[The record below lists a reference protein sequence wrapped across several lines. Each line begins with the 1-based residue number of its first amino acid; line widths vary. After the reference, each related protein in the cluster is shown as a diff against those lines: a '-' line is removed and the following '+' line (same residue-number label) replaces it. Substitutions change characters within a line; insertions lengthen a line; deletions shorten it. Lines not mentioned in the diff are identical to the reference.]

1 MAKQFVAL
9 TTIRTALREEGAEVV
24 EFLKGEVIE
33 LGDLFTKDDI
43 RALHASG
50 AVAVK
55 GTDDAEAAE
64 AAKAD
69 ADEEEAAQA
78 DVTSDEAP
86 AAVEEEASS

>member
-24 EFLKGEVIE
+24 EFVKGDIIE
-33 LGDLFTKDDI
+33 LGDLFTKEDI

-50 AVAVK
+50 AVAVQEAPEAK
-55 GTDDAEAAE
+55 DAV
-64 AAKAD
+64 AAKAQL
-69 ADEEEAAQA
+69 DEEEAAQA

-86 AAVEEEASS
+86 AAEEEASS